1 MAAVAAVLLAFGSI
15 GLVAAVLTIWST
27 HRRAALQDVDG
38 PSPAV
43 IAALLAR
50 GPAPKPERLR
60 CRTGDLA
67 AAVRCNAM
75 PDAVDMLVAMK
86 RVRCRRTAKMH
97 AVWTAWTSATWPTE
111 EGRANTVCESLATLE
126 SLRRNYRGLAVPSV
140 SATRP
145 NRT

>member
-1 MAAVAAVLLAFGSI
+1 MDAVAAVLLAFGSI

-75 PDAVDMLVAMK
+75 PDAVGMLVAVE
-86 RVRCRRTAKMH
+86 RPQRTCRSTGS
-97 AVWTAWTSATWPTE
+97 SA
-111 EGRANTVCESLATLE
+111 RLAGPFR
-126 SLRRNYRGLAVPSV
+126 S
-140 SATRP
+140 
-145 NRT
+145 

>member
-1 MAAVAAVLLAFGSI
+1 MDAVAAVLLAFGSI

-27 HRRAALQDVDG
+27 RRLAAFQDVDG

-67 AAVRCNAM
+67 VVVRCNAM
-75 PDAVDMLVAMK
+75 PDAVGMLVAVE
-86 RVRCRRTAKMH
+86 RPQRTCRSTGS
-97 AVWTAWTSATWPTE
+97 SA
-111 EGRANTVCESLATLE
+111 RLAGPFR
-126 SLRRNYRGLAVPSV
+126 S
-140 SATRP
+140 
-145 NRT
+145 